1 MKWLFQNAKLAAL
14 SLGCV
19 VLSFLFFSVFAY
31 TGVNHRLGSAM
42 DKVGRFTVLSPCL
55 IAIVLALASL
65 IWNPRKVPGLVALI
79 FAVAATWVLFSIGG

>member
-1 MKWLFQNAKLAAL
+1 MKNPFHDAKLAVL

-19 VLSFLFFSVFAY
+19 LLGFLFLWAFVIS
-31 TGVNHRLGSAM
+31 GMNHRLGSAM

-65 IWNPRKVPGLVALI
+65 IWNRRKAPGLVALI
-79 FAVAATWVLFSIGG
+79 IAVAGTWVLLSIGG